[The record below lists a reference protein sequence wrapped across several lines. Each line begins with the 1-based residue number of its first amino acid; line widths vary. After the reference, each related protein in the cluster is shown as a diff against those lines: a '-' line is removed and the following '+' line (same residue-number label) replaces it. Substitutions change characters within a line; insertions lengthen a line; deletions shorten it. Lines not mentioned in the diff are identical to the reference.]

1 MTKPVKVTIYVD
13 PEVYSDLIASS
24 NRYDR
29 SPGWL
34 LERLWVVRP
43 SVSAP
48 SPGRRRLTRK
58 VTAYMDPT
66 YWEDLQGVARRY
78 ERTPSWLLDC
88 TWRSLRAEE
97 RHEVWTSPVRLR
109 IQDPAHQHE
118 AAP

>member
-1 MTKPVKVTIYVD
+1 MTKPIKVTIYVD

-43 SVSAP
+43 SATAP

-58 VTAYMDPT
+58 VTAYMNPT
-66 YWEDLQGVARRY
+66 QWDLLLLFAQRY

-97 RHEVWTSPVRLR
+97 RHDVWTAPLDPRA
-109 IQDPAHQHE
+109 QDPAHQHE